1 MIKGDV
7 QKRGMLCFVVDALR
21 RELRDVDDTTR
32 SFDDFFF
39 FFTEERR
46 SIELFIYLFIFSSY
60 LLLFS
65 FRLFI
70 YVYVYVLF
78 FPPFFGKRGDSRFSQ
93 ERAGDYVPSLLDA
106 QMLLLYFPRFQC
118 QLISLSLS
126 FSFALYTYISQCS
139 VSLSV
144 SFCLSLSFL
153 FIHTLT
159 HRYIYICVF
168 GEHNCLHHA
177 FVVHPRKDQAM

>member
-1 MIKGDV
+1 ML
-7 QKRGMLCFVVDALR
+7 RGRCAS
-21 RELRDVDDTTR
+21 TR
-32 SFDDFFF
+32 ATRCWWYYTFFRWFFF

-153 FIHTLT
+153 FIHTFT
-159 HRYIYICVF
+159 HRYICVF

>member
-1 MIKGDV
+1 
-7 QKRGMLCFVVDALR
+7 MLCFVVDALR

-126 FSFALYTYISQCS
+126 FFLSFARTSLNALFHSLFLS
-139 VSLSV
+139 VSLSL
-144 SFCLSLSFL
+144 FFL
-153 FIHTLT
+153 YTQSHTDI
-159 HRYIYICVF
+159 YIYICVF

>member
-118 QLISLSLS
+118 QLISLSL
-126 FSFALYTYISQCS
+126 FLFR
-139 VSLSV
+139 SLHVHLSMLCFTLCFFL
-144 SFCLSLSFL
+144 SLSLSFL